1 MKVDGEVQNLFN
13 GKAKTWSQKY
23 EPRGRLAGRAAT
35 FLELVE
41 RFLSQNDRILDLGC
55 GTGAISSRLAARGF
69 RPTACDVAGEMIET
83 GKKDY
88 RNSGIEWFLLPS
100 GWKRLPFG
108 PNTFDGIIASSVL
121 EYIIDLDTAFAE
133 CQRILKPGGYL
144 IATVPNPRHLVRRL
158 ENLLRPVGI
167 FVSQMPILNRLSRLR
182 AYVSYLKFS
191 RNRMPLSEWFDLGRQ
206 MGFSTLEQDKSHRSK
221 GPLVFLVF
229 RKSGDKSGEHS
240 NVESQ

>member
-1 MKVDGEVQNLFN
+1 MKADGEVENLFN
-13 GKAKTWSQKY
+13 AKAKTWSQKY
-23 EPRGRLAGRAAT
+23 EARGRLADRAAT

-41 RFLSQNDRILDLGC
+41 RFLSRNDRILDLGC

-69 RPTACDVAGEMIET
+69 RPTACDVSGQMIAT

-121 EYIIDLDTAFAE
+121 EYIIDLDTTFSE

-144 IATVPNPRHLVRRL
+144 IATVPNPRHLVRKL
-158 ENLLRPVGI
+158 ENLLRPPAILVG
-167 FVSQMPILNRLSRLR
+167 QMPILNRVSRLR

-191 RNRMPLSEWFDLGRQ
+191 RNRMPLTEWFDLGRR
-206 MGFSTLEQDKSHRSK
+206 MRFSAVKQGKSRQRK

-229 RKSGDKSGEHS
+229 RKSDDKSEERS
-240 NVESQ
+240 NV